1 MKIQHEETETKGA
14 FFILENGERIA
25 EMTYSKAGNDRI
37 IIDHTQVSDRFQ
49 GEGLAK
55 KLVLE
60 SADFAQKYNLKVL
73 PLCPYAKSMYF
84 RYEELKKLT

>member
-1 MKIQHEETETKGA
+1 
-14 FFILENGERIA
+14 
-25 EMTYSKAGNDRI
+25 MTYSKAGNDRI

-55 KLVLE
+55 KLVFE
-60 SADFAQKYNLKVL
+60 SADFAKKHNLKVL
-73 PLCPYAKSMYF
+73 PLCPYAKSVYL